1 MDRRKSAC
9 GSGEYVGTATPA
21 TPTTAAAAPCRA
33 DESTMELERPGEER
47 KKRRDA
53 MADDSPDSE
62 SADGSFPTIAAPP
75 PSRGGLLPP
84 VFLMTQRAPEEEDD
98 EQSEVEVDLDAGGMT
113 SGAGEPGG
121 RRSREKQPSI
131 VRVKLVTGESDVP
144 LFSRWA

>member
-21 TPTTAAAAPCRA
+21 TPTTAAAAPCAA

-62 SADGSFPTIAAPP
+62 NADGCLPTIALPP
-75 PSRGGLLPP
+75 P
-84 VFLMTQRAPEEEDD
+84 FLMTQRAPEEQDEVEDD
-98 EQSEVEVDLDAGGMT
+98 ADDVDAGGMA

-131 VRVKLVTGESDVP
+131 VRVKLVTGESDLP